1 MKTLVSI
8 FYKYFF
14 EKVDIQEFSD
24 AKFQLERVVGTYC
37 PDVEDYSFINKKELK
52 NFVKLFYKMK
62 QNLEKRYNSIRDYSN
77 SLEGKSRPLIR
88 KLISKNSMREIV
100 RLYPKFEKFET
111 LVNKRLNISMAQIYF
126 DLQQEKQKATPI
138 IKLL

>member
-14 EKVDIQEFSD
+14 EKLDINDYENTKYS
-24 AKFQLERVVGTYC
+24 LERVVGTYC
-37 PDVEDYSFINKKELK
+37 PEVEDYSHIDKNGLK

-77 SLEGKSRPLIR
+77 SLEGKTRPLSR
-88 KLISKNSMREIV
+88 KLISRITMRDLEN
-100 RLYPKFEKFET
+100 LYPKFEKFEK

-126 DLQQEKQKATPI
+126 DLQQEKQKSTPI
-138 IKLL
+138 VK

>member
-1 MKTLVSI
+1 MKTLVSM

-14 EKVDIQEFSD
+14 EKLDINDYENT
-24 AKFQLERVVGTYC
+24 KFALERIVETYC
-37 PDVEDYSFINKKELK
+37 PEVEDYSYIDKKGLK
-52 NFVKLFYKMK
+52 SFVKEFYKMK

-138 IKLL
+138 VKKI